1 MPTALAPFSMEISTA
16 GSIRPGTRR
25 SLLAI
30 VLLATGALGGC
41 ATDKPTGLQA
51 SSADFTALAQNGLG
65 RAENEL
71 AFRLVNGD
79 GIRKEPATG
88 VALIRQRAETGDAIA
103 QMALANLYFSGTG
116 ITKDPAAGI
125 PWLEKAAA
133 QNLAE
138 ADVLLAYLYGRGNG
152 VPVDPSRAFAL
163 ARQAAAQDNA
173 DGENVLGIAYAEGWG
188 TARDDAAA
196 LLWYRKAADHHHARA
211 QQAIGQAYVD
221 GKGVAV
227 NHIVALAWF
236 SVAVSNAEA
245 FSPADRDMAARAR
258 DDVALLLTPMEVAQG
273 LQMAKA
279 WQPGSYL
286 AASAVAEA
294 PTIQSLRFTAPTTA
308 KLQTAAGTQ
317 SDPPV
322 VERQMIYDVEV
333 NPDGT
338 RTSTLHRE
346 VIVKNEAAAKDAGQ
360 VPLYFTS
367 TRETL
372 DVIEAYT
379 LKSDG
384 RKLPVDAAAIFA
396 QLVPGSPTA
405 PMFDDQKQKV
415 IVFPDVEAGDVLV
428 LTAKYTITPLLPGL
442 FSFYWP
448 FDQTYAQNDVRVT
461 VRTPRSM
468 PLVTESHD
476 VTFAQRSEGDKLVY
490 EWRYANPKPLAENIL
505 ALDPIDRAPRLF
517 ASSFKTY
524 DQLATAYAAL
534 TEPKLTVTPR
544 VQQLADEITAGAQ
557 DRRKQAEL
565 LYGWVSR
572 HIRYVGIEL
581 ALGAI
586 VPHDVDTILTNG
598 YGDCKDHSAL
608 FSTLL
613 KAKGI
618 QSQIVLIN
626 LGASYTL
633 ATPPTFGALNH
644 AITYL
649 PEFDLYADTTAG
661 VAPFGVLPF
670 PEYGKPVVLATATAP
685 AIHHTPALPAGLAT
699 VTTRTTAKLGLDG
712 RLSGE
717 SETTGTGPFAVQL
730 RQLAVNIQS
739 IGAEQAAKYQLRG
752 QGFDGKG
759 RFDFESPFTMTD
771 SFHIA
776 GHFETE
782 PHLELVSGNSF
793 NPPLGLGVG
802 TLPGAELLGPL
813 YNFRDARGIEPTAC
827 FSGREVS
834 DISLE
839 LPPGKRPRELPK
851 PADIKTDFMTY
862 SSHWSLQGHTVTV
875 HREFTSKVAE
885 PICLGTVRL
894 AAAKALN
901 DIRGDYNKAL
911 ALTGG

>member
-1 MPTALAPFSMEISTA
+1 MVGAF
-16 GSIRPGTRR
+16 RR
-25 SLLAI
+25 VARFLPMAA
-30 VLLATGALGGC
+30 VLAT
-41 ATDKPTGLQA
+41 TGLAGCSQSAPTNQA
-51 SSADFTALAQNGLG
+51 PASPADVTTLATYGTG
-65 RAENEL
+65 RAQAEL
-71 AFRLVNGD
+71 AFRLMAGNGIARD
-79 GIRKEPATG
+79 PSTG
-88 VALIRQRAETGDAIA
+88 AALIRQLADAGDAGA
-103 QMALANLYFSGTG
+103 QVTLATLYLSGNG
-116 ITKDPAAGI
+116 VEKNPATAVQ
-125 PWLEKAAA
+125 WYEKAAA
-133 QNLAE
+133 LNSAEAEANLAY
-138 ADVLLAYLYGRGNG
+138 VFGRGAL
-152 VPVDPSRAFAL
+152 VPADPARAFDL
-163 ARQAAAQDNA
+163 AQKAATQGNA
-173 DGENVLGIAYAEGWG
+173 EGENALGLAFAEGWG
-188 TARDDAAA
+188 TAKDDLAA
-196 LLWYRKAADHHHARA
+196 LRWYRKAADHHHTRA
-211 QQAIGQAYVD
+211 QQAIGQAYLD
-221 GKGVAV
+221 GKGVSV
-227 NHIVALAWF
+227 NRILAFAWF
-236 SVAVSNAEA
+236 SVAATNAMA
-245 FSPADRDMAARAR
+245 FAPSESALAARAR
-258 DDVALLLTPMEVAQG
+258 DDLALLLLPAEVQQG
-273 LQMAKA
+273 SQIAGTWK
-279 WQPGSYL
+279 PGVDL
-286 AASAVAEA
+286 EATAVAA
-294 PTIQSLRFTAPTTA
+294 GPATAQSRQFDSPTTGT
-308 KLQTAAGTQ
+308 LQAAVGPRV
-317 SDPPV
+317 DPPV
-322 VERQMIYDVEV
+322 VERLMTYDIDVQ
-333 NPDGT
+333 PDGT
-338 RTSTLHRE
+338 KTEIMHRE
-346 VIVKNEAAAKDAGQ
+346 VIVKNEAAVKQAGQ
-360 VPLYFTS
+360 APLYYNSARDTVDI
-367 TRETL
+367 L
-372 DVIEAYT
+372 EAYT

-384 RKLPVDAAAIFA
+384 RKLPIDPTAVYS

-415 IVFPDVEAGDVLV
+415 VIFPDVEAGDVLIMTV
-428 LTAKYTITPLLPGL
+428 KYTLKPLMPGL
-442 FSFYWP
+442 FSLHWL
-448 FDQTYAQNDVRVT
+448 FDQTFAENDVRIT
-461 VRTPRSM
+461 VRMPQSM
-468 PLVTESHD
+468 PLLVENHEVGFT
-476 VTFAQRSEGDKLVY
+476 QRVDGDKTVY

-517 ASSFKTY
+517 ASNLKTY
-524 DQLATAYAAL
+524 DQLATAYTAL

-557 DRRKQAEL
+557 DRHKQAEL

-618 QSQIVLIN
+618 PSQIVLIN

-670 PEYGKPVVLATATAP
+670 AEYGKPVVLATTRKP
-685 AIHHTPALPAGLAT
+685 AIQHTPALPAGLAT

-712 RLSGE
+712 KLSGE
-717 SETTGTGPFAVQL
+717 SETTSTGPFAVQL
-730 RQLAVNIQS
+730 RQMAVNIQS
-739 IGAEQAAKYQLRG
+739 IGAEQAAKYQLRS

-759 RFDFESPFTMTD
+759 RFDFESPFAVTD
-771 SFHIA
+771 SFRIA

-851 PADIKTDFMTY
+851 PAEIKTDFMTY
-862 SSHWSLQGHTVTV
+862 SSHWSFSGHTVTV